1 MIIILIMTINP
12 VGVKLI
18 CQHFFFIIIKCNKA
32 KHTTDKVRL
41 WICNTFLTFNKY
53 TCKLMMSNNFNNKY
67 SKYFSISIFYEI
79 KIYN

>member
-18 CQHFFFIIIKCNKA
+18 CQHFFFIIKCNKA

-41 WICNTFLTFNKY
+41 
-53 TCKLMMSNNFNNKY
+53 
-67 SKYFSISIFYEI
+67 
-79 KIYN
+79 